1 MITAEMIDKL
11 KNNIISAGGLIL
23 GLAGGFLY
31 WKYVGCL
38 SGTCPLQSN
47 PWVML
52 AYGGFTGLLLGNSL
66 QEFLKKRKL
75 KKAG

>member
-1 MITAEMIDKL
+1 MNKGLFVKYLPEIAGTA
-11 KNNIISAGGLIL
+11 AGAL
-23 GLAGGFLY
+23 GGFLY

-47 PWVML
+47 PWIML

-75 KKAG
+75 KKAD